1 MAVRIMVALL
11 ALLLSPPVAAAS
23 LVESG
28 ATLRDGVVAP
38 LYRAYGDA
46 AQSLAAVEAG
56 CEGAWRERMAPAF
69 ADALLAWRRLEAT
82 GYGPAANPDTA
93 ARVFFWPDKHG
104 TAGRQLGAALRTRDE
119 RLTTAEGLEG
129 QSAGLQSLAALE
141 LLLDREPGPPEVEAF
156 ACRYAQGIADFQ
168 ASLAD
173 RMRRD
178 FEATSSAGAGD
189 TETLFRGLLATL
201 DTLLA
206 LDLERPLGS
215 SLAEARGTR
224 ARAWRSGLSLPLADA
239 ALDTVLRLYE
249 APGGFAALAQ
259 SSSPE
264 IAAFGAALG
273 NRLQASREALAAIG
287 APLHLAVADPNQR
300 PHVEALADELHTVRR
315 LALERLAPA
324 LGLAAGFN
332 AMDGD

>member
-11 ALLLSPPVAAAS
+11 ALLLSQPSAAAS
-23 LVESG
+23 LAESG
-28 ATLRDGVVAP
+28 AALRDGVVAP

-46 AQSLAAVEAG
+46 AQSLAAVEAD
-56 CEGAWRERMAPAF
+56 CEGAWRGRMAPAF
-69 ADALLAWRRLEAT
+69 AEALLAWRGLEAT

-104 TAGRQLGAALRTRDE
+104 TAGRQLGAALRTRNE
-119 RLTTAEGLEG
+119 RLTTADGLEG

-141 LLLDREPGPPEVEAF
+141 LLLYRDPGPPEVEAF
-156 ACRYAQGIADFQ
+156 ACRYAQGIASFQ

-173 RMRRD
+173 RMQQEL
-178 FEATSSAGAGD
+178 EAMPSAGAAD
-189 TETLFRGLLATL
+189 AETLLRGLLAAL

-215 SLAEARGTR
+215 SLGEARGNR
-224 ARAWRSGLSLPLADA
+224 ARAWRSSLSLPLADA
-239 ALDTVLRLYE
+239 ALDTVIRLYE

-273 NRLQASREALAAIG
+273 QRLQASRQALAAIQ
-287 APLHLAVADPNQR
+287 APLHLAVAHPNER
-300 PHVEALADELHTVRR
+300 PHVEALVEELRTVRR

-332 AMDGD
+332 ALDGD

>member
-1 MAVRIMVALL
+1 MVAFL
-11 ALLLSPPVAAAS
+11 ALLLSSPGAAAS
-23 LVESG
+23 LAETG
-28 ATLRDGVVAP
+28 TALRDGVVAP

-46 AQSLAAVEAG
+46 AQRLAAVEADCG
-56 CEGAWRERMAPAF
+56 GAWRERMAPAF
-69 ADALLAWRRLEAT
+69 ADASLAWRRLEAT

-104 TAGRQLGAALRTRDE
+104 TAGRQLGTALRTRDE
-119 RLTTAEGLEG
+119 RLTTADGLEG

-141 LLLDREPGPPEVEAF
+141 LLLYSDPGPPEVEAF

-178 FEATSSAGAGD
+178 FEAMSAGAAD
-189 TETLFRGLLATL
+189 AETLFRGLLATL
-201 DTLLA
+201 DSLLA
-206 LDLERPLGS
+206 LDLERPLGP

-224 ARAWRSGLSLPLADA
+224 ARTWRSGLSLPLADA
-239 ALDTVLRLYE
+239 ALDTVIRLYE

-273 NRLQASREALAAIG
+273 DRLRASRQALAAIG
-287 APLHLAVADPNQR
+287 APLHLAVADPNER
-300 PHVEALADELHTVRR
+300 PRVEALADELRTVRR